1 MSLLR
6 LTLDH
11 FVGRRGKFF
20 RWFWLGVYPSSGR
33 HLVLWFWVSLRVGA
47 EFEFL
52 NAPIHPPSSRGF
64 RSYKWYQ
71 SLVRFLHTL
80 TGSETE

>member
-1 MSLLR
+1 MSGEVLRVSLLR

-52 NAPIHPPSSRGF
+52 SAPIHPP
-64 RSYKWYQ
+64 
-71 SLVRFLHTL
+71 LVAAFGPTL
-80 TGSETE
+80 STLCTRLIGL